1 MAAPQGPFILS
12 LVSEKNENLMPI
24 NPEMIGKKIEIAPF
38 VYDQDD
44 VIFYALSVGAG
55 VAEID
60 FIYEKNLK
68 VLPVQQTLFSRRP
81 FSDPGLADNRK

>member
-1 MAAPQGPFILS
+1 LS
-12 LVSEKNENLMPI
+12 SRKLELYADKSGNDR
-24 NPEMIGKKIEIAPF
+24 KKIEIAPF

-68 VLPVQQTLFSRRP
+68 YY
-81 FSDPGLADNRK
+81 